1 MEQERMPLHRDS
13 KRGIIFGVATGLAES
28 FGINPNIVRVL
39 FVILLLVNA
48 PVMIALY
55 LLLALLL
62 PDRPF
67 AGEAPRTAL
76 QQNIQEMKSRASS
89 ALHDL
94 REKMPS
100 R

>member
-13 KRGIIFGVATGLAES
+13 KRGIIFGVAAGLAES
-28 FGINPNIVRVL
+28 FGINPMVVRAL

-48 PVMIALY
+48 PVTLALY
-55 LLLALLL
+55 LLLGLLL
-62 PDRPF
+62 PDRSY
-67 AGEAPRTAL
+67 AGEAPRRAL
-76 QQNIQEMKSRASS
+76 QQNLQEMKSRASS
-89 ALHDL
+89 TFNNL

>member
-1 MEQERMPLHRDS
+1 MEQERMPLHRNS

-28 FGINPNIVRVL
+28 FGLNPMLVRAL
-39 FVILLLVNA
+39 FVILLVVNA

-62 PDRPF
+62 PDRSY
-67 AGEAPRTAL
+67 AGAAPRVAI
-76 QQNIQEMKSRASS
+76 QQNVQEMKTRAST

-94 REKMPS
+94 REKLPS

>member
-13 KRGIIFGVATGLAES
+13 KRGIIFGVAAGLAES
-28 FGINPNIVRVL
+28 FGINPMVVRAL

-48 PVMIALY
+48 PVTLALY
-55 LLLALLL
+55 LLLGLLL
-62 PDRPF
+62 PDRSH
-67 AGEAPRTAL
+67 AGEAPRRAL
-76 QQNIQEMKSRASS
+76 QQNLQEMKSRASS
-89 ALHDL
+89 TFNNL